1 MKDKNKKSEPWIKL
15 RHKIVQ
21 RTLAPLFAPFCRW
34 KYGVD
39 IKDFRKEQR
48 DRPFLILMNHQTVFD
63 QFFVAIAFQRPVY
76 FIATEDIFS
85 NGWVSSLIRWLVAP
99 IPIKKQTS
107 DLRAVRTCL
116 KVAKEGGT
124 IALAP
129 EGNRTYDGKT
139 VYINPAIAALARK
152 LRMPIAFFRIEGG
165 YGVDPRWGGKVRK
178 GKMKAYVSRVIEP
191 EELAGYSSEELYDI
205 ICKELYVNEAV
216 VDGEFHHK
224 QLAEYLE
231 RVFYVCPHCGLSVFE
246 SHNDIVEC
254 KTCGRQIRYLPTR
267 EFQGVGFEF
276 PHRFVTDWYEAQNDY
291 VNQLDL
297 SAYTDFPMY
306 TDRADFSE
314 VIVYK
319 KKVLLKQNAEIKL
332 YGNRICIAEGQECEH
347 SLMFDTLSVV
357 TVLGRNKLNIYCGDK
372 IYQLK
377 GNKRFNALKYMNIF
391 YRYQNGKQLTG
402 GENGKFLGL

>member
-1 MKDKNKKSEPWIKL
+1 MKEKTKKSEPWIKL

-129 EGNRTYDGKT
+129 EGNRTYDGNT
-139 VYINPAIAALARK
+139 VYINPAISALARK
-152 LRMPIAFFRIEGG
+152 LRLPIAFFRIEGG
-165 YGVDPRWGGKVRK
+165 YGVDPRWAGKVRK

-191 EELAGYSSEELYDI
+191 EELAGYSSEELYEI
-205 ICKELYVNEAV
+205 ICKELDVNEAV
-216 VDGEFHHK
+216 VNGEFHHK
-224 QLAEYLE
+224 HLAEYME
-231 RVFYVCPHCGLSVFE
+231 RVFYVCPHCGLTVFE
-246 SHNDIVEC
+246 SHGDIVEC
-254 KTCGRQIRYLPTR
+254 KNCGLKVRYLPTC
-267 EFQGVGFEF
+267 EFEGIGFDF
-276 PHRFVTDWYEAQNDY
+276 PYRFVADWYKAQNDF
-291 VNQLDL
+291 VNQLDI
-297 SAYTDFPMY
+297 SEYTAHPMY
-306 TDRADFSE
+306 EDRARFSE

-319 KKVLLKQNAEIKL
+319 NKNLLKKDATVKL
-332 YGNRICIAEGQECEH
+332 YGNRICIAEGQECEA
-347 SLMFDTLSVV
+347 SLIFDNTSVV

-377 GNKRFNALKYMNIF
+377 GNKRFNAIKYMNIF
-391 YRYQNGKQLTG
+391 YRYRNQKLLEG

>member
-1 MKDKNKKSEPWIKL
+1 MKEDKKKPETWIKT

-21 RTLAPLFAPFCRW
+21 KTLAPLFAPFCRW
-34 KYGVD
+34 KYGLD
-39 IKDFRKEQR
+39 IKSFRKEQG

-63 QFFVAIAFQRPVY
+63 QFFVGVAFQRPIY

-99 IPIKKQTS
+99 IPIKKQTT

-139 VYINPAIAALARK
+139 VYINPAIAPLARK
-152 LRMPIAFFRIEGG
+152 LRLPIAFFRIEGG
-165 YGVDPRWGGKVRK
+165 YGVDPRWGRKVRK
-178 GKMKAYVSRVIEP
+178 GKMKAYVSRVIETD
-191 EELAGYSSEELYDI
+191 ELATYSSEELYDI
-205 ICKELYVNEAV
+205 ICKELDVNEAV
-216 VDGEFHHK
+216 VNGEFRDK
-224 QLAEYLE
+224 NLAQYME
-231 RVFYVCPHCGLSVFE
+231 RLVYVCPECGLSVFE
-246 SHNDIVEC
+246 SHGDIVEC
-254 KTCGRQIRYLPTR
+254 KNCGLKVRYKPNR
-267 EFQGVGFEF
+267 ELEGVGYDL
-276 PHRFVTDWYEAQNDY
+276 PYRFMADWYKAQNDF

-297 SAYTDFPMY
+297 SAYTAFPMY
-306 TDRADFSE
+306 EDHARFSE

-319 KKVLLKQNAEIKL
+319 NKKLLMKDAVVKL
-332 YGNRICIAEGQECEH
+332 YGNRLCIAEGADAEH
-347 SLMFDTLSVV
+347 SMTFDTVSVI

-377 GNKRFNALKYMNIF
+377 GDKRFNAIKYMNIF
-391 YRYQNGKQLTG
+391 YRYKNTNLLTG
-402 GENGKFLGL
+402 GEDGKFLGL